1 MGTVG
6 VCLVCAKNSMSAPP
20 PAPTPALALVK
31 NIPRHVLAWAIET
44 NRETKAVR
52 FLRGSPQ
59 KYVQNRVALVGRDLL
74 RVLKVLEDKPWTHRL
89 LL

>member
-52 FLRGSPQ
+52 FLRGRTR
-59 KYVQNRVALVGRDLL
+59 NRPKQGSCVKGGGGRGPENK
-74 RVLKVLEDKPWTHRL
+74 REQQRQRY
-89 LL
+89 

>member
-52 FLRGSPQ
+52 FLRGRTR
-59 KYVQNRVALVGRDLL
+59 NRPKQGSCVRGGGGL
-74 RVLKVLEDKPWTHRL
+74 RT
-89 LL
+89 